1 MFKQIKGHTFLHWE
15 IKAKQILDMFLH
27 NKRNKFNQTWSRYPW
42 VEGIQVCANEE
53 LCLAP
58 NGGKSENIFKTLKKN
73 FSRTTGKISTKLGTK
88 LTQITGIQV
97 CPREDNSEIIKNT
110 LKTLK
115 IFFSRAIGLFLTKL
129 SKNYPEKNCTPVQ
142 MKMFIR

>member
-58 NGGKSENIFKTLKKN
+58 NGGKSENIFKTLKKT
-73 FSRTTGKISTKLGTK
+73 SAEL
-88 LTQITGIQV
+88 L
-97 CPREDNSEIIKNT
+97 
-110 LKTLK
+110 
-115 IFFSRAIGLFLTKL
+115 
-129 SKNYPEKNCTPVQ
+129 EK
-142 MKMFIR
+142 FIPNLAQSLLR